1 MGSAQ
6 RRARATAKT
15 RRQILDAARDL
26 FVTEGYEAT
35 SMRAIAERIEYTP
48 TAIYH
53 HFESKQALLDELCA
67 QDFRVLSMAFE
78 RAGDVSDP
86 IERIARIGGA
96 YVEFAL
102 EHPMHYQFMFMTVR
116 PGTLDAQA
124 ARSTDPTAHVYAVL
138 RDSVA
143 GAIDAGRLLPE
154 YADVDQ
160 VAQILWGVLHGLLAL
175 RITGGARPWVDF
187 TDIRQTAGTAQ
198 QTVLRGLLRA

>member
-15 RRQILDAARDL
+15 RRLILDAARDL
-26 FVTEGYEAT
+26 FVRDGYEAT

-53 HFESKQALLDELCA
+53 HFENKQALLDELCA

-78 RAGDVSDP
+78 RAADVSDP

-116 PGTLDAQA
+116 PGALDVDAAQ
-124 ARSTDPTAHVYAVL
+124 SSDPTAHVYSFL

-143 GAIDAGRLLPE
+143 EAIHAGRLLPE
-154 YADVDQ
+154 YTDVDQ
-160 VAQILWGVLHGLLAL
+160 VAQILWGALHGLLSL
-175 RITGGARPWVDF
+175 HITRGSHPWVDF
-187 TDIRQTAGTAQ
+187 SDIRQTAGAAQ
-198 QTVLRGLLRA
+198 QTVLQGLLRA